1 MNTDFWANVLNDIAL
16 NLWPVSALCFG
27 VATFNT
33 VVGQCMELEFQVLL
47 CYCHPILRGHTVTED
62 NYLQHYLGLSFPSL
76 PRFCSCSVETANLG
90 VSVTLPESTQ
100 NTRGGEKI

>member
-33 VVGQCMELEFQVLL
+33 VVGQCMK
-47 CYCHPILRGHTVTED
+47 CWSWNSKSYCVT
-62 NYLQHYLGLSFPSL
+62 
-76 PRFCSCSVETANLG
+76 A
-90 VSVTLPESTQ
+90 TLY
-100 NTRGGEKI
+100 